1 MYNIRTRIWRSVYKT
16 KIQTFFF
23 LRKFIICRDF
33 STILF
38 FFLLL
43 FLTIYILYT
52 NKRGKNGTISLKNNE
67 LKEE

>member
-38 FFLLL
+38 FFIIII
-43 FLTIYILYT
+43 F
-52 NKRGKNGTISLKNNE
+52 NNIHFVYE
-67 LKEE
+67 